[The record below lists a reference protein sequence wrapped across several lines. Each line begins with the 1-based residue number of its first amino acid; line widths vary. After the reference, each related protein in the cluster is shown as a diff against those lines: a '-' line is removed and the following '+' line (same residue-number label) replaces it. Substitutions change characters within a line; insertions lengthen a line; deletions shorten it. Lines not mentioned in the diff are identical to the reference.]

1 MSAESRVLSPR
12 SEVLGHPNS
21 RVVYAGDRFRL
32 QSPSSSY
39 PTLSPTRPRTSD
51 LGLRTWLLLALIGW
65 LLPLAAAD
73 QPSVTVEANPA
84 QVAVGSPVD
93 ITVTYR
99 WPPGWS
105 GGEPDPTEAF
115 SDCFVVDLPPPE
127 AWKTAEGSG
136 RRWKL
141 RCLSQASGT
150 WALPQP
156 VFTAQGPDGPVTVT
170 AAAVV
175 VNVGAEAAAIDPA
188 PPRPLWLS
196 TDVPADTTAWWV
208 AAACSGLLAVILV
221 ILLWWLP
228 RRRVEV
234 VVPPLELLRQACA
247 EAARSRDGK
256 EAGAR
261 LSLALRTYAGA
272 IGGFDGAG
280 TTTRECLSR
289 ARSRLHD
296 TEAVALGRLL
306 DGLDG
311 LRWSADDLALAAVD
325 PLRQNSLVWA
335 EGVQERLDQEAAA
348 AAEAKQGKEVAA

>member
-1 MSAESRVLSPR
+1 MLIA
-12 SEVLGHPNS
+12 
-21 RVVYAGDRFRL
+21 F
-32 QSPSSSY
+32 
-39 PTLSPTRPRTSD
+39 
-51 LGLRTWLLLALIGW
+51 LLAG

-105 GGEPDPTEAF
+105 GGQPDPTEAF
-115 SDCFVVDLPPPE
+115 RDCFVVDLPPPE
-127 AWKTAEGSG
+127 AWTTAEGSG

-141 RCLSQASGT
+141 RCLSQASGP
-150 WALPQP
+150 WDLPRP
-156 VFTAQGPDGPVTVT
+156 TFTAQGPEGAVTVT
-170 AAAVV
+170 ADAVV
-175 VNVGAEAAAIDPA
+175 VSVGTEAAAIDPA

-196 TDVPADTTAWWV
+196 TDVPADTTAWWI
-208 AAACSGLLAVILV
+208 AAAVSGLVAIAFGA
-221 ILLWWLP
+221 LLWWLP
-228 RRRVEV
+228 RRMIEAA
-234 VVPPLELLRQACA
+234 VPPLEILRQACA
-247 EAARSRDGK
+247 EASRSRDGK
-256 EAGAR
+256 EAGAK
-261 LSLALRTYAGA
+261 LSLALRTFAGA

-280 TTTRECLSR
+280 TTSRECLAR
-289 ARSRLHD
+289 AQNSLQD
-296 TEAVALGRLL
+296 GEAVTLGRLL

-348 AAEAKQGKEVAA
+348 AAEAKNRKEAAA